1 MGSLQLH
8 ASFRRFGPA
17 LLLIL
22 FGASLAA
29 CGGSDDDNGDGSGGN
44 PPGPPPPPP
53 PTLPTLSPTPISL
66 DDDHQVGVDHWP
78 NGNTSTGGQGQ
89 DIGAMTCLA
98 SQSNTFHQ
106 HTHVSVF
113 LNGEQLSFPAMV
125 GFVTGSSPASD
136 CHYPL
141 HTHDKS
147 GLIHQHG
154 TSPQN
159 FTLGQVFQV
168 WGQPLSTTNF
178 ASETGLPI
186 VVYVTDGSTVTV
198 ASGNWADIPLNSH
211 REITVQI
218 GTAITEIPNYTWT
231 GN

>member
-1 MGSLQLH
+1 MGPFRGLQLH
-8 ASFRRFGPA
+8 ASFRLAPS

-29 CGGSDDDNGDGSGGN
+29 CGGSDDDNGGGN

-66 DDDHQVGVDHWP
+66 DDDHQVGAAHWP
-78 NGNTSTGGQGQ
+78 AGNTSTGGQGQ
-89 DIGAMTCLA
+89 TIDGMECLA
-98 SQSNTFHQ
+98 SQSNAFHQ

-113 LNGEQLSFPAMV
+113 LNGEQLAFPERV
-125 GFVTGSSPASD
+125 GFVTGSSPTSD

-141 HTHDKS
+141 HTHDRT

-154 TSPQN
+154 TAPRD
-159 FTLGQVFQV
+159 FTLGQVFQI
-168 WGQPLSTTNF
+168 WGQPLSTTDF
-178 ASETGLPI
+178 AGETGLPI
-186 VVYVTDGSTVTV
+186 VVYVTDNGVVTQ
-198 ASGNWADIPLNSH
+198 ASGDWNAIQLLSH